1 MEKMNTML
9 FRKINTRFRK
19 FTGIG
24 LVTLAL
30 IMVVLSSVAAQQDTG
45 VAIVVRINGALQY
58 RENASSDWK
67 PAKVN
72 QVLSNGYQLRTET
85 GNKAMILYVASSNR
99 VLINENTE
107 LELQTEATT
116 SGGKPNKERTK
127 LMIGEVFSR
136 VKEGS
141 NYEVETPTSVASVRG
156 TEFNANFSEGGEATY
171 LVFDNSM
178 VEVMNQLG
186 SVLLRQLQTVSIK
199 TGDTPT
205 DDKVQTL
212 TQNQANNAV
221 NWTNNVAPTW
231 KLNISPEGGG
241 AQEMGRQ
248 FALTIWAQDP
258 QTSSIDANATF
269 ALTGF
274 EASSD
279 VLEFSTD
286 SGKTWTNAPRVTLS
300 NGQARVVARAVSE
313 GSCDITVTA
322 ENAEPSKIQI
332 TVQKAKQKIKIEL
345 KFTLP
350 DGTDEKTITLDLE
363 EK

>member
-9 FRKINTRFRK
+9 FRKIKTKVRK
-19 FTGIG
+19 STGIG

-30 IMVVLSSVAAQQDTG
+30 IMIVLSSVAAQQDTG

-58 RENASSDWK
+58 RENATSDWK
-67 PAKVN
+67 PAKAN

-85 GNKAMILYVASSNR
+85 GSKAMILYVASRNR

-107 LELQTEATT
+107 LELQTEMAT
-116 SGGKPNKERTK
+116 SGAKPSKERTK

-156 TEFNANFSEGGEATY
+156 TEFNANYSEEGEATY

-241 AQEMGRQ
+241 GQEMGKQ
-248 FALTIWAQDP
+248 FTLTIWAQDP

-274 EASSD
+274 EVSSD

-286 SGKTWTNAPRVTLS
+286 SGKTWTNTPRVTLL
-300 NGQARVVARAVSE
+300 NGQARVAARAVSE

-322 ENAEPSKIQI
+322 ENAEPSTIQI
-332 TVQKAKQKIKIEL
+332 TVQKMKQKIKIEL

-350 DGTDEKTITLDLE
+350 DGTGEKSITLDLE